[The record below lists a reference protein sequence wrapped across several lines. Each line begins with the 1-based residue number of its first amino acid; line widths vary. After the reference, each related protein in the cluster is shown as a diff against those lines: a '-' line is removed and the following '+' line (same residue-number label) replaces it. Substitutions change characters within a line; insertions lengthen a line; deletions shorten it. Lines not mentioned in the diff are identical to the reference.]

1 MPSTGGRRRK
11 EQSYRSVISGVF
23 NGSVLSLV
31 QCLTC
36 DRVGT
41 QGSWHCLPCGAGWTL
56 PWHSYPRSK
65 LSASPAGAVDTG
77 KGGHQAGL
85 HPIGIYHSG
94 DIPGPVVAHPWQGR
108 PSQTH
113 SAIYQ
118 NVPTKPGACGDSYS
132 SQGWLAFIVEYIRR
146 YAGTSAG
153 LTFLGLPAVQ
163 EQASMGPGRVHG
175 SGAGG
180 QRGRLG

>member
-1 MPSTGGRRRK
+1 MFPAQVPSTGGRRRK
-11 EQSYRSVISGVF
+11 EQSYRSVISDVF

-36 DRVGT
+36 DRVGA

-85 HPIGIYHSG
+85 HPIGIDHSG
-94 DIPGPVVAHPWQGR
+94 DIPGPVIAHPWQGR
-108 PSQTH
+108 PSQTPLCH
-113 SAIYQ
+113 LPECTNQARCLWGQ
-118 NVPTKPGACGDSYS
+118 LLLPE
-132 SQGWLAFIVEYIRR
+132 L
-146 YAGTSAG
+146 AG
-153 LTFLGLPAVQ
+153 LHR
-163 EQASMGPGRVHG
+163 RVHPKVCWDF
-175 SGAGG
+175 SPA
-180 QRGRLG
+180 